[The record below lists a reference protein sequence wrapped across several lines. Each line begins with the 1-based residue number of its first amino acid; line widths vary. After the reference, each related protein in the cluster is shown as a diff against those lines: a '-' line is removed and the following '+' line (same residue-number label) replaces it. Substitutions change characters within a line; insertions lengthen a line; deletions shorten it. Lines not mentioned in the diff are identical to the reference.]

1 MSAITQDCLNTVLAL
16 GIKTPLPNNPNNV
29 YWIGTGFLVGFKEAG
44 QSEVYLITNKHVVQ
58 GANAQSLVVRFNAQG
73 DKKANDLILVI
84 RDQTNAIQYSQHPNE
99 KVDIIAV
106 SVNTQLLL
114 QTQSIYNYF
123 DFTSEACTLSIAKQN
138 GIMEGSIVFA
148 LGFPMNLVEQDR
160 QSPICRMGCISRIAN
175 CYIQKNSKEFLI
187 DAQTFP
193 GNSGG
198 PVVTNELSDGSS
210 NMAKLLGIVCA
221 YIPYRESLYSR
232 QTERERS
239 VMEENSGL
247 TVVQPVDRIRE
258 VVDIERNRITLMQQ

>member
-1 MSAITQDCLNTVLAL
+1 MSVITQECLNTVLAL
-16 GIKTPLPNNPNNV
+16 GVNAPLPTNQNNV
-29 YWIGTGFLVGFKEAG
+29 FWIGTGFLVGFKKDDVR
-44 QSEVYLITNKHVVQ
+44 EVYLVTNKHVVQ
-58 GANAQSLVVRFNAQG
+58 GTRVQSLIVRFNAQG
-73 DKKANDLILVI
+73 NKKANDLTLAI
-84 RDQTNAIQYSQHPNE
+84 RDQSDAVLYSQHPNE
-99 KVDIIAV
+99 NVDIIAV
-106 SVNTQLLL
+106 SLNTQFLS
-114 QTQSIYNYF
+114 QTQSVYNLF
-123 DFTSEACTLSIAKQN
+123 DLESEACTLSVARQN

-175 CYIQKNSKEFLI
+175 CYREAKPTDFLI

-198 PVVTNELSDGSS
+198 PVVTKELADSS
-210 NMAKLLGIVCA
+210 HGIAKLLGIVCA

-247 TVVQPVDRIRE
+247 TIVHPVDRIRE
-258 VVDIERNRITLMQQ
+258 VVDIERNRMSLIQ